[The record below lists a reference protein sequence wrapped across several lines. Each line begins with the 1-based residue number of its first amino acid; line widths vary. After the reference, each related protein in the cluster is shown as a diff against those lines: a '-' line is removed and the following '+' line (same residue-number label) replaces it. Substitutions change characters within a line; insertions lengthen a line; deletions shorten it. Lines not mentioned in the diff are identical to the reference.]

1 MKNYFAL
8 LFILAFSCYV
18 NAQSSSFD
26 KTFVKCI
33 EADGTLGK
41 TVEVDKVW
49 NPSKKTIIKIQRQL
63 NLLGYQVRE
72 DGVYDENT
80 GKQIELF
87 NKKNNLKCYFGLR
100 KITLKLLKKQRRIIK
115 KKK

>member
-1 MKNYFAL
+1 MKNHFAL
-8 LFILAFSCYV
+8 LFILAFSCCV

-33 EADGTLGK
+33 EADGTLGEA
-41 TVEVDKVW
+41 VEVDKIW
-49 NPSKKTIIKIQRQL
+49 RPSKRIIIKLQRQL
-63 NLLGYQVRE
+63 NILGYSVRE
-72 DGVYDENT
+72 DGVYDDHT

-100 KITLKLLKKQRRIIK
+100 KVTLKLLRKQSKIIK
-115 KKK
+115 KNK